1 MGKGFLSANSV
12 ILCVSVV
19 ELLKKALTTEA
30 QRSPRESQ
38 SRIPRQL
45 PRIAQL
51 LASLAVVMAASVSVR
66 PQFADLRLGRPQQHV
81 NDFAGVLDSSMGS
94 RIENVLANLQERTG
108 INFVVVTV
116 KTAGN
121 QDLYDLSI
129 DLANEWKIGSQAS
142 EQKSLLLLIATDKAT
157 FYALSSGGAARDL
170 SYGLVGAMGR
180 RMRPKFQEGNYS
192 QGLETGLRLFV
203 DILGER
209 SNFTFAALDRPRPGS
224 SQPAFETVSPAIANA
239 AFRPAENRGP
249 KPARAQV
256 ATINGSAAAGSSR
269 DSSALPLTTTD
280 RAELR
285 SASDSSTRRSMGRS
299 PVVLPPE
306 KALPVR
312 LPRFKTRPVIDGH
325 LDDEIWKQATVLKNF
340 YQVQPGDNLSP
351 SYPTEVLLGYD
362 DKCLYLAFRAHDDPN
377 RLRATIAGRD
387 HIFDDDTVGV
397 YLDTF
402 NDQRKAYQLFFNPL
416 GVQADAVFT
425 EGQGS
430 DSTVDIVMESKGA
443 MTTDGYIV
451 EVAIPFKSLRYDA
464 GEGKLWGIHFQR
476 HIKHLNDELDS
487 WMPISRDLSGYL
499 NQEGHLSGLEGI
511 STARTLEIIPTLTIS
526 ERGQRM
532 SAANAASPDATQF
545 INQAPK
551 FKPGLTLK
559 YGIRPN
565 VTASLTL
572 NPDFADVEADQTVI
586 TANQRFPIFF
596 EEKRPFFLEGI
607 DIFRTPLQAVHTRAI
622 VSPNVAGKLT
632 GKVGRNTFGFLF
644 ASDPAPG
651 NFSQEERND
660 PKKSAKIAKF
670 LDKNATIAVLRL
682 KHDLGRQS
690 SVGMIATSYN
700 FIEKHNQLAGIDG
713 RFRLD
718 QQTTVSFQLLGT
730 TSRRFFYDP
739 SLDKNTY
746 RSGNGFGYAWNFDKS
761 KRHLYLGLS
770 GEGRTR
776 DYIADVGFTRRTN
789 TNSENLYL
797 GYNSEPQP
805 KARLVSWRA
814 SNSLGTNFNWQGRS
828 QNWDDYSDVTL
839 NFQHQTY
846 FSVAYDEGYERL
858 FENEFGASRSATHAG
873 AFFGTDPERSTWKRS
888 LFFSGGTTP
897 DKKYSAYAFF
907 GRTWGAFD
915 YDFGAKPRFARVSRA
930 ALIDPNAPLDP
941 GAGNSSDVNLSF
953 TYQPTQALRTSFSY
967 TRSKLTRIDTRRAA
981 FSDQIYSLHAD
992 YRFTRFLFMRGRLDY
1007 DWLSANVLGQLLLGW
1022 TPNPG
1027 TGVYVGY
1034 DDYLN
1039 YNGFNSVT
1047 GRFEPGLHR
1056 NERVF
1061 FLKMSYLFRHS
1072 FK

>member
-1 MGKGFLSANSV
+1 MTS
-12 ILCVSVV
+12 
-19 ELLKKALTTEA
+19 
-30 QRSPRESQ
+30 
-38 SRIPRQL
+38 
-45 PRIAQL
+45 L
-51 LASLAVVMAASVSVR
+51 LAKSARLLIGVAVVLAASFSVR
-66 PQFADLRLGRPQQHV
+66 PQFADLRLGRPQQHL
-81 NDFAGVLDSSMGS
+81 NDFAGVLDSSTGI

-108 INFVVVTV
+108 INFVVVTL
-116 KTAGN
+116 KTAGS

-129 DLANEWKIGSQAS
+129 GLANEWKIGSKAS
-142 EQKSLLLLIATDKAT
+142 EQKSLLLLIATDKAS

-170 SYGLVGAMGR
+170 PDGLVGVMGR
-180 RMRPKFQEGNYS
+180 RMRPKFQEGNYI
-192 QGLETGLRLFV
+192 QGLETGLRLFI

-209 SNFTFAALDRPRPGS
+209 SNFTFAALDRPRPGP
-224 SQPAFETVSPAIANA
+224 SQPASEAATPAIANA
-239 AFRPAENRGP
+239 TFRPTENSAA
-249 KPARAQV
+249 KPARAPV
-256 ATINGSAAAGSSR
+256 ATMNGSAAAGSER
-269 DSSALPLTTTD
+269 DWSPLPLNSTD
-280 RAELR
+280 RTELP
-285 SASDSSTRRSMGRS
+285 STSDSSITRSAGRS
-299 PVVLPPE
+299 PLVLPPA

-312 LPRFKTRPVIDGH
+312 LPRFRTHPVIDGH
-325 LDDEIWKQATVLKNF
+325 LDDEVWRQAFILKDF
-340 YQVQPGDNLSP
+340 HQVQPGDNISP
-351 SYPTEVLLGYD
+351 SHQTEVLLGYD
-362 DKCLYLAFRAHDDPN
+362 DKFLYVAFRAHDN
-377 RLRATIAGRD
+377 SGKVRATIAARD
-387 HIFDDDTVGV
+387 QIFDDDTVGM

-430 DSTVDIVMESKGA
+430 DSSVDIVMESKGA
-443 MTTDGYIV
+443 ITKDGYVV
-451 EVAIPFKSLRYDA
+451 EIAIPFKSLRYEA
-464 GEGKLWGIHFQR
+464 GEGKLWGVHFQR

-499 NQEGHLSGLEGI
+499 NQEGHLTGLEGI
-511 STARTLEIIPTLTIS
+511 STERTLEIIPTLTIS
-526 ERGQRM
+526 ERGQRT
-532 SAANAASPDATQF
+532 SAANVAAPDATQF
-545 INQAPK
+545 INQGPK
-551 FKPGLTLK
+551 FKPGLTMK

-596 EEKRPFFLEGI
+596 AEKRPFFLEGI

-622 VSPNVAGKLT
+622 VSPDVAGKLT

-690 SVGMIATSYN
+690 SVGVIATSYN

-739 SLDKNTY
+739 SLDNNIY
-746 RSGNGFGYAWNFDKS
+746 RTGNGFGYAWNFDKS

-776 DYIADVGFTRRTN
+776 DYIADVGFTKRTD
-789 TNSENLYL
+789 TNSETLYL
-797 GYNSEPQP
+797 SYSSEPKP
-805 KARLVSWRA
+805 KAQLVSWRA

-828 QNWDDYSDVTL
+828 QNWDNYSEVTF
-839 NFQHQTY
+839 NFQYQTY
-846 FSVAYDEGYERL
+846 FNVAFDEGYERL
-858 FENEFGASRSATHAG
+858 FENEFGASRNTTRAG
-873 AFFGTDPERSTWKRS
+873 AFFGTNPERSIRKRS

-897 DKKYSAYAFF
+897 SKKYSAYAFL

-915 YDFGAKPRFARVSRA
+915 YDFGAKPRFARVSPA
-930 ALIDPNAPLDP
+930 ALVDPNSPLDP
-941 GAGNSSDVNLSF
+941 GPADSSDVSLFF

-967 TRSKLTRIDTRRAA
+967 TRSKLTRNDTGRVA

-1027 TGVYVGY
+1027 TAVYVGY

-1061 FLKMSYLFRHS
+1061 FLKMSYLLRHS

>member
-1 MGKGFLSANSV
+1 MTSLRAKSV
-12 ILCVSVV
+12 
-19 ELLKKALTTEA
+19 
-30 QRSPRESQ
+30 RSL
-38 SRIPRQL
+38 IGV
-45 PRIAQL
+45 
-51 LASLAVVMAASVSVR
+51 AVVLAASFSVR
-66 PQFADLRLGRPQQHV
+66 PQFADLRLDRPQQHIS
-81 NDFAGVLDSSMGS
+81 DLAGVLDSSTGI

-142 EQKSLLLLIATDKAT
+142 DQKSLLLLIATDKAS

-170 SYGLVGAMGR
+170 PYGLVGVMGR
-180 RMRPKFQEGNYS
+180 RMRPKFQEGDYS

-209 SNFTFAALDRPRPGS
+209 SNFTFAALDRQRPGP
-224 SQPAFETVSPAIANA
+224 SQPASETATPAIANA
-239 AFRPAENRGP
+239 IFKPTEKGAPR
-249 KPARAQV
+249 PARAPV
-256 ATINGSAAAGSSR
+256 ATMNGSAAAGSER
-269 DSSALPLTTTD
+269 DLSSLPLTSTD
-280 RAELR
+280 RTELR
-285 SASDSSTRRSMGRS
+285 STSDSSLRRFAGRS
-299 PVVLPPE
+299 PLVLPPE

-312 LPRFKTRPVIDGH
+312 LPRFRTPPVINGH
-325 LDDEIWKQATVLKNF
+325 LDDEVWRQAYVLKDF
-340 YQVQPGDNLSP
+340 YQVQPGDNTAP
-351 SYPTEVLLGYD
+351 SHRTEVLLGYD
-362 DKCLYLAFRAHDDPN
+362 DKFLYVAFRAHDDAGKV
-377 RLRATIAGRD
+377 RTTIAARD
-387 HIFDDDTVGV
+387 QIFDDDTVGM

-430 DSTVDIVMESKGA
+430 DASVDIVMESKGA
-443 MTTDGYIV
+443 ITEDGYVV
-451 EVAIPFKSLRYDA
+451 EIAIPFKSLRYEA
-464 GEGKLWGIHFQR
+464 GEGKLWGVHFQR

-499 NQEGHLSGLEGI
+499 NQEGHLTGLEGI
-511 STARTLEIIPTLTIS
+511 STERTLEIIPTLTIS
-526 ERGQRM
+526 ERGQRK
-532 SAANAASPDATQF
+532 SAANPTSPDENQF
-545 INQAPK
+545 VNQAPK
-551 FKPGLTLK
+551 FKPGLTMK

-622 VSPNVAGKLT
+622 VSPDVAGKLT

-651 NFSQEERND
+651 NFSQEERSD

-690 SVGMIATSYN
+690 SIGMIATSYN
-700 FIEKHNQLAGIDG
+700 FIEKHNQLAGVDG

-739 SLDKNTY
+739 NLDNNIY
-746 RSGNGFGYAWNFDKS
+746 RTGNGFGYAWNFDKS

-776 DYIADVGFTRRTN
+776 DYIADVGFTKRTD
-789 TNSENLYL
+789 TNSETLYMS
-797 GYNSEPQP
+797 YSSEPKP
-805 KARLVSWRA
+805 KAQLVSWRV
-814 SNSLGTNFNWQGRS
+814 SSSLGANFNWQGHS
-828 QNWDDYSDVTL
+828 QNWDDYSDVTF

-846 FSVAYDEGYERL
+846 FNVAFDEGYERL
-858 FENEFGASRSATHAG
+858 FENEFGASRNTTRAG
-873 AFFGTDPERSTWKRS
+873 AFFGTDPGRSTRKRS

-897 DKKYSAYAFF
+897 SKRYSAYAFL

-915 YDFGAKPRFARVSRA
+915 YDFGAKPRFARVSPA
-930 ALIDPNAPLDP
+930 ALVDPNAPLDP
-941 GAGNSSDVNLSF
+941 GPGDSSDVSLFF

-967 TRSKLTRIDTRRAA
+967 TRSKLTRNDTGRVA

-1027 TGVYVGY
+1027 TAVYVGY

-1039 YNGFNSVT
+1039 YNGFNAVT

-1061 FLKMSYLFRHS
+1061 FLKMSYLLRRS